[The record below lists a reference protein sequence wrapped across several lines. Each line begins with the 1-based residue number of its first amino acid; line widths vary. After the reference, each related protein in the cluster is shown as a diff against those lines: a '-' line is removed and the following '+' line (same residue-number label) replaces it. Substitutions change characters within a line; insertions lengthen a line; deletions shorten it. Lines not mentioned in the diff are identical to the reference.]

1 MKKLILLLS
10 LFVNCL
16 FLSLNTFADIKNESE
31 LGSTIVSG
39 NTSSE
44 TYNVG
49 QKSNFEID
57 GNSFKLRGRYLG
69 ARANG
74 VESARNWDAEFRYE
88 RRLTETLSS
97 YASHL
102 LESDIF
108 AGYVQRNSYDI
119 GLKYFFSE
127 SPDTTWFAEL
137 GYRNSF
143 TQYVTPTPNAQS
155 NYLRVYSEVS
165 QTISEGIVGKLWVE
179 YLPSFTD
186 NNDYLING
194 EPSLSIMMNKT
205 LSLKVADLFKYHNV
219 LAPTFTKRLD
229 SFFTLSLVAKF

>member
-1 MKKLILLLS
+1 MRTLTLALAILTSCLCLS
-10 LFVNCL
+10 TNA
-16 FLSLNTFADIKNESE
+16 FADVHNESE

-44 TYNVG
+44 TYNLG
-49 QKSNFEID
+49 QKTNFELD
-57 GNSFKLRGRYLG
+57 GNIFKLRGRYLG

-74 VESARNWDAEFRYE
+74 GESARNWDAEFRYE

-108 AGYVQRNSYDI
+108 SGYVQRNSYDI
-119 GLKYFFSE
+119 GLKYFFAQ

-155 NYLRVYSEVS
+155 NYLRIYTEFS
-165 QTISEGIVGKLWVE
+165 QAISDGIVGKLWTE

-186 NNDYLING
+186 SNDYLING
-194 EPSLSIMMNKT
+194 EPSISIMLNHS
-205 LSLKVADLFKYHNV
+205 LSLKAADLFKYHNV
-219 LAPTFTKRLD
+219 LSPTFTKRLD